1 MDRAPSLHDIP
12 NQTKD
17 KPAPAGTP
25 FDYKEIAREV
35 LARGAPMDRAPSL
48 QDIPNQTKD
57 KPAPVGTAF
66 DYKEMAREVL
76 ARIDQ
81 RLADLGADAN
91 TPPDESEEEPDGS
104 EQEFESENA
113 SSMSSEDQAALVRWA
128 WRGLIGLL
136 LSASL
141 VAAVSFLWSHS
152 DTAAQSV
159 AEVVPRLDA
168 GATTP
173 AEKQDAG
180 VPAAARAMADA
191 APAPTAPPPRT
202 DSDRPNPA
210 PVPPELT
217 ELMRKVDRNIAGLA
231 QAVTDLRL
239 AHQQATGDNA
249 KSVEDIRASLEQMT
263 RAMDMARMP
272 DAQAS
277 DQATQARPSAQVT
290 QPKPPAQVTQARP
303 AAQVLQAK
311 PPAQVTPAKLP
322 AQVTPAKPPAQV
334 AQAKTPAPQAAARRN
349 RRYVPPYLSPSD
361 ALGFMR

>member
-1 MDRAPSLHDIP
+1 
-12 NQTKD
+12 
-17 KPAPAGTP
+17 
-25 FDYKEIAREV
+25 
-35 LARGAPMDRAPSL
+35 MDRAPSL
-48 QDIPNQTKD
+48 QDIPKQTRD

-91 TPPDESEEEPDGS
+91 TPPDESDEEPDGS
-104 EQEFESENA
+104 EPELESENA
-113 SSMSSEDQAALVRWA
+113 SSLMSSEDQAALVRWA
-128 WRGLIGLL
+128 WRGLFGLL

-141 VAAVSFLWSHS
+141 VAAVSFLWSHG

-159 AEVVPRLDA
+159 AEVVPRVDA

-180 VPAAARAMADA
+180 PPAAARAMADA
-191 APAPTAPPPRT
+191 APAAPAPRT

-263 RAMDMARMP
+263 RAMDMARMS

-277 DQATQARPSAQVT
+277 DQATQARPPTPV
-290 QPKPPAQVTQARP
+290 PPARP

-311 PPAQVTPAKLP
+311 PPAQVTPAKPP

-334 AQAKTPAPQAAARRN
+334 AQAKPPAPASQPAAHRN

>member
-1 MDRAPSLHDIP
+1 MDRAPSLHDTP
-12 NQTKD
+12 NQRKD

-91 TPPDESEEEPDGS
+91 TAPDESEEEPDGS

-159 AEVVPRLDA
+159 AEVVPRFDQGSTA
-168 GATTP
+168 P
-173 AEKQDAG
+173 AEPPEPG
-180 VPAAARAMADA
+180 PPATATAIADA
-191 APAPTAPPPRT
+191 APAQAAPPPRT
-202 DSDRPNPA
+202 APDYDKPNAA
-210 PVPPELT
+210 PVPPELA

-249 KSVEDIRASLEQMT
+249 KTAEDIRASLDQIARSMAMASASEA
-263 RAMDMARMP
+263 RA
-272 DAQAS
+272 
-277 DQATQARPSAQVT
+277 SAQVM
-290 QPKPPAQVTQARP
+290 PAKPPVQATPAKPPVQATPAKPPVQATPAKPPVQVTQ
-303 AAQVLQAK
+303 
-311 PPAQVTPAKLP
+311 
-322 AQVTPAKPPAQV
+322 AKPPAQV
-334 AQAKTPAPQAAARRN
+334 AQAKPPAPAPQTAARRN

>member
-1 MDRAPSLHDIP
+1 MDRAPNLHDIP
-12 NQTKD
+12 SQTKD

-35 LARGAPMDRAPSL
+35 LARGAAMDRAPSL
-48 QDIPNQTKD
+48 QDIPNQTRD

-91 TPPDESEEEPDGS
+91 TPPDESEEEEPDGS
-104 EQEFESENA
+104 EPEFQSKTA
-113 SSMSSEDQAALVRWA
+113 SSLMTSDDQAALVRWA

-141 VAAVSFLWSHS
+141 VAAISFLWSHS
-152 DTAAQSV
+152 DTAPQSV
-159 AEVVPRLDA
+159 AEVVPRLDP

-180 VPAAARAMADA
+180 PPAAARAMADA
-191 APAPTAPPPRT
+191 APAPTAPPSRT
-202 DSDRPNPA
+202 DYDKPNPA
-210 PVPPELT
+210 PVPSELT

-263 RAMDMARMP
+263 RAMDMARVP
-272 DAQAS
+272 DAQGS
-277 DQATQARPSAQVT
+277 D
-290 QPKPPAQVTQARP
+290 QVTQARP
-303 AAQVLQAK
+303 
-311 PPAQVTPAKLP
+311 PAQVMQARPA

-334 AQAKTPAPQAAARRN
+334 TQPKPPALVTQAKPPAQVAQAKPPAPQTAARRN

>member
-1 MDRAPSLHDIP
+1 MNRAPSSQDIP
-12 NQTKD
+12 SETKD
-17 KPAPAGTP
+17 KPALAGTP

-35 LARGAPMDRAPSL
+35 LARGAPMDRAPSS
-48 QDIPNQTKD
+48 QDIPNRTRD

-104 EQEFESENA
+104 EQEFESENT
-113 SSMSSEDQAALVRWA
+113 SSLMSSEDQAALVRWA
-128 WRGLIGLL
+128 WRGLTGLL

-141 VAAVSFLWSHS
+141 VAAISFLWSHS
-152 DTAAQSV
+152 ETAVQSV
-159 AEVVPRLDA
+159 AESAPRFDQ
-168 GATTP
+168 GSTTP

-180 VPAAARAMADA
+180 PPATATAIADA
-191 APAPTAPPPRT
+191 APAQAAPSPRTAP
-202 DSDRPNPA
+202 DYDKPNAA
-210 PVPPELT
+210 PVPPELA

-249 KSVEDIRASLEQMT
+249 KAAEDIRASLDQIARSMAMASASEA
-263 RAMDMARMP
+263 RAS
-272 DAQAS
+272 AQVMQAKPPV
-277 DQATQARPSAQVT
+277 QATQA
-290 QPKPPAQVTQARP
+290 KLPAP
-303 AAQVLQAK
+303 ATQAK
-311 PPAQVTPAKLP
+311 PPVQA
-322 AQVTPAKPPAQV
+322 TPAKPPAQV
-334 AQAKTPAPQAAARRN
+334 AQAKPQAPPPQTAARRN

>member
-1 MDRAPSLHDIP
+1 MDRAPNSQDFS

-35 LARGAPMDRAPSL
+35 LARGAPMDRVPGL
-48 QDIPNQTKD
+48 QDIPNQTRD
-57 KPAPVGTAF
+57 KPAPVDTAF

-91 TPPDESEEEPDGS
+91 TPPDESEEEPDDS
-104 EQEFESENA
+104 EPEFQSKTA
-113 SSMSSEDQAALVRWA
+113 SSLMTSEDQAALVRWA
-128 WRGLIGLL
+128 WRGLMGLL

-141 VAAVSFLWSHS
+141 VAAASFLWSHS
-152 DTAAQSV
+152 DTAAQSA
-159 AEVVPRLDA
+159 AEVVPRFDQ
-168 GATTP
+168 GSTTP

-180 VPAAARAMADA
+180 PPATAKAIADV
-191 APAPTAPPPRT
+191 APAPAAPTPRT
-202 DSDRPNPA
+202 MPDSDKPNPA

-249 KSVEDIRASLEQMT
+249 KNVEDIRASLDQMAHSM
-263 RAMDMARMP
+263 AMAMVP
-272 DAQAS
+272 DARAS
-277 DQATQARPSAQVT
+277 DQVTQARPPTPVPQARPSGQVL
-290 QPKPPAQVTQARP
+290 QARAPGQVVPAKPPAQVTQ
-303 AAQVLQAK
+303 
-311 PPAQVTPAKLP
+311 
-322 AQVTPAKPPAQV
+322 AKPPAQV
-334 AQAKTPAPQAAARRN
+334 AQAKPAAPAPQTAARRN